1 MDYSKTIALSA
12 GLTSVP
18 IVLNQIL
25 RSWVVVMNRRAWLMS
40 AAMGLGM
47 VAAGCSGKSVP
58 SSVSV
63 SQQKL
68 QEMLAK
74 RFPKQFPVAGLLQL
88 DLKVPQLSMR
98 PERNMLNAVIPAEL
112 SGKVLKERFS
122 GLLDVDFA
130 LRYEPS
136 DRTLRAHQIKVN
148 QLSIDGLSPALSD
161 MLGTYSTALA
171 EQAMGQM
178 VLYQLQDQDLAL
190 VDALAMEPGAI
201 TVTVQGLTVALV
213 QKAPQGVKR

>member
-1 MDYSKTIALSA
+1 M
-12 GLTSVP
+12 
-18 IVLNQIL
+18 
-25 RSWVVVMNRRAWLMS
+25 
-40 AAMGLGM
+40 
-47 VAAGCSGKSVP
+47 
-58 SSVSV
+58 
-63 SQQKL
+63 
-68 QEMLAK
+68 
-74 RFPKQFPVAGLLQL
+74 
-88 DLKVPQLSMR
+88 
-98 PERNMLNAVIPAEL
+98 
-112 SGKVLKERFS
+112 LKERFS

-171 EQAMGQM
+171 EQAMGQV

-201 TVTVQGLTVALV
+201 TVTAQGLTVALV

>member
-1 MDYSKTIALSA
+1 
-12 GLTSVP
+12 
-18 IVLNQIL
+18 
-25 RSWVVVMNRRAWLMS
+25 
-40 AAMGLGM
+40 M

-74 RFPKQFPVAGLLQL
+74 RFPMEFPVAGLLHL
-88 DLKVPQLSMR
+88 DLKAPQLSMR

-171 EQAMGQM
+171 EQAMGQV
-178 VLYQLQDQDLAL
+178 VLYQLTDQDLAL

-201 TVTVQGLTVALV
+201 TVTAQGLTVALV
-213 QKAPQGVKR
+213 QKAPQGIKR